1 MDPCAFFRKLQFYII
16 WLFLSPSRLIS
27 PNFLFSLIFKFPCTM
42 GEDIRIFHIEII
54 HFIGCNITTVIVII
68 FIERT
73 FELLYQLVPK
83 IRTYLD
89 SGIQQF
95 CVLFRIRMKF
105 SSRKAAAS
113 FLSCFLREKSW
124 ESRISRLLFIWSY
137 FLDRFVI
144 SLSVE
149 HCAWKISCSFRSVT
163 LEITIIYWQNK

>member
-54 HFIGCNITTVIVII
+54 HLIGCNITTVIVII
-68 FIERT
+68 FTEST
-73 FELLYQLVPK
+73 FELFDQLSRK
-83 IRTYLD
+83 
-89 SGIQQF
+89 SG
-95 CVLFRIRMKF
+95 RIWILVHSNSVYCSGSGWNF

-149 HCAWKISCSFRSVT
+149 YSARKIKR
-163 LEITIIYWQNK
+163 I

>member
-1 MDPCAFFRKLQFYII
+1 MDSCAFFRKLQFYII

-68 FIERT
+68 FIECT
-73 FELLYQLVPK
+73 FELLYQFVPK

-105 SSRKAAAS
+105 FFS
-113 FLSCFLREKSW
+113 
-124 ESRISRLLFIWSY
+124 ESGGVFFKLLFKGEVLRIQDIKIVIHLVI
-137 FLDRFVI
+137 FLG
-144 SLSVE
+144 
-149 HCAWKISCSFRSVT
+149 
-163 LEITIIYWQNK
+163 